1 MKKDFDAD
9 TTKQLG
15 RAASIEAM
23 LGSTGW
29 SFAEADLKEYI
40 AKLKDIS
47 TIDLTAENVTQQIRD
62 QVNTAAVLED
72 WLESLKSQ
80 VNNAII
86 ITRDEQ
92 TTNTV
97 ERR

>member
-1 MKKDFDAD
+1 MKKEFDED

-15 RAASIEAM
+15 RAAEIEAM
-23 LGSTGW
+23 LGSAGW
-29 SFAEADLKEYI
+29 SYAEADLKDYI

-47 TIDLTAENVTQQIRD
+47 TIDLASDTVIQQLRD

-86 ITRDEQ
+86 ITEHKG
-92 TTNTV
+92 TVKTV